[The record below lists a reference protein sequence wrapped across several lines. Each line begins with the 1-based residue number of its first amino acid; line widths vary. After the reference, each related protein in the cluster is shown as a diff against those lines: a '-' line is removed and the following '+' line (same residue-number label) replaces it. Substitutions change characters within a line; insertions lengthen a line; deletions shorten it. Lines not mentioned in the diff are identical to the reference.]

1 MPVVPGGGG
10 APPGSLMLAA
20 DASRHAANRRTSTT
34 RVMNTSPLVTLIKRD
49 RRIRP
54 AITLAA
60 AGTVRL

>member
-1 MPVVPGGGG
+1 
-10 APPGSLMLAA
+10 MLAA